1 MSPLSKTS
9 PSNECPS
16 LQGHLR
22 AAEGAQASG
31 LNEGARFSAVKMRGE
46 QCHAQPALKKNG
58 SENFDRKGCFFQC
71 EESKN
76 KMTFP

>member
-9 PSNECPS
+9 PRNECPS
-16 LQGHLR
+16 LRGHLR

-46 QCHAQPALKKNG
+46 QCHTQPALEENV
-58 SENFDRKGCFFQC
+58 SENFVKKGGF
-71 EESKN
+71 SNVRRVKI
-76 KMTFP
+76 K